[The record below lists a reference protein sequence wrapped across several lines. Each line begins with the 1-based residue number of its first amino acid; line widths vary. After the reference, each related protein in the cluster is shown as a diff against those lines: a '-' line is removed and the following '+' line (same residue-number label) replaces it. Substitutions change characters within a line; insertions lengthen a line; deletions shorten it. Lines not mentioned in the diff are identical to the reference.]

1 MTTKG
6 FEVLRL
12 YRDDIEKVLGKEDA
26 DRLDDS
32 YLRLIARDVGD
43 ALVESGFWDIL
54 KKVAEDW
61 LEFVQKEYKPGPTWA
76 ELARETRGGS

>member
-1 MTTKG
+1 MVTKY

-12 YRDDIEKVLGKEDA
+12 CREDVEEVLGKEDA

-32 YLRLIARDVGD
+32 YLKLIARDVED
-43 ALVESGFWDIL
+43 ALMESGFWDIL

-61 LEFVQKEYKPGPTWA
+61 LEFVQKEYRPGPTWA
-76 ELARETRGGS
+76 ELAKEPGGS